1 MRINVGLNEE
11 KIKTVDLKNGETF
24 SFLDFDF
31 MLVKTKQCKTEIYK
45 MPGMRAR
52 TYLLKR
58 LKEIFRKFI
67 SQPVDM
73 VI

>member
-31 MLVKTKQCKTEIYK
+31 MLVKTKQCKTEIQK
-45 MPGMRAR
+45 MPRMRAR

-58 LKEIFRKFI
+58 LKEIFRKFYRNQLI
-67 SQPVDM
+67 W
-73 VI
+73 